1 MLFFHRLKKFN
12 FFVLAL
18 IGSAIF
24 HVLFILYVKFEA
36 PARQFIQAQT
46 SALEVILVNS
56 KSKHKP
62 KKAEALAQANLDGGG
77 NSDKNKRLKSALPW
91 KKNKALDAKTA
102 QHIQSLEQRVEK
114 AEAESAR
121 KAQRLAELE
130 KQAQALMTQL
140 NASHAIEANPTNTKP
155 TPIPEKGNQDLPSK
169 SLHGAELA
177 ASSLDIARLEAQIA
191 KEQENYQKRP
201 KRKSIGA
208 RAQEYRLAAYVES
221 WRQKVEKIGNL
232 NYPEA
237 AREQKIYGQLQ
248 MTVYIK
254 SDGHLEK
261 IEIRRSSGFPV
272 LDEAAKRIVEL
283 GAPYATFPDDIRK
296 EVDILDITRTWTFT
310 KEDSLTSRGLE

>member
-62 KKAEALAQANLDGGG
+62 KKAEALAQANLNGGG

-140 NASHAIEANPTNTKP
+140 NATHTIEANPTNTKP

-208 RAQEYRLAAYVES
+208 RAQEYRFAAYVES

-272 LDEAAKRIVEL
+272 LDEAAKHIVEL
-283 GAPYATFPDDIRK
+283 GAPYAVFPDDIRK